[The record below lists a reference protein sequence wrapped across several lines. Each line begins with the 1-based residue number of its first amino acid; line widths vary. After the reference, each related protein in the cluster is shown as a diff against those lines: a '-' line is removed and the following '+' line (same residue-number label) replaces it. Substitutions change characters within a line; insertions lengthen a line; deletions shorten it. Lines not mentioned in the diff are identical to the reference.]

1 MRPNQSRKVR
11 NYAVAGSVLVIA
23 AAVAVGCGVTGGDP
37 SRLGSSLTFDPLPS
51 APSGA
56 SAKPSA
62 GGNPGVLPPGQT
74 TVPPSPQAPA
84 TMTVVVPPPGA
95 PARPQPT
102 VAGPTAPAVPPA
114 PTTAAPTTAAPATA
128 GPGGDAANRDGG
140 APSGRGGGTSA
151 PAPAPQAAAKPVIKP
166 VYRADGSVDCAK
178 SKCVALTFSGGPGPA
193 TRQFLQ
199 ILDSH
204 GAKGTFFVTGAQVG
218 LNPDIMTAIA
228 GTGNEVANGT
238 WTQQD
243 MTTLSQADATAQLQQ
258 TSDAIRASVGSAPT
272 LFRPM
277 GGHTSPSVV
286 DAGKRL
292 GMTQILWD
300 LDSMDY
306 NYQGNP
312 DGLTDV
318 LMKVK
323 PGQIVMLH
331 DTFVS
336 SATALDRTMTQ
347 LGDQGYAFVTVS
359 QLLGSRAG

>member
-1 MRPNQSRKVR
+1 MRPKQSRKVR
-11 NYAVAGSVLVIA
+11 NFAVAGSVLVIA

-56 SAKPSA
+56 SATPGA
-62 GGNPGVLPPGQT
+62 GINPGAPPSGQT
-74 TVPPSPQAPA
+74 TAPPSPQPPA
-84 TMTVVVPPPGA
+84 TMTVVVPPPSA
-95 PARPQPT
+95 PAKPQPT
-102 VAGPTAPAVPPA
+102 VAGPTAAAVPPA
-114 PTTAAPTTAAPATA
+114 PTAPA
-128 GPGGDAANRDGG
+128 GGDAANRGEG
-140 APSGRGGGTSA
+140 APSGEGGGTSA
-151 PAPAPQAAAKPVIKP
+151 PAPAPQAAAKPVTKP
-166 VYRADGSVDCAK
+166 VYLPDGSVDCAR
-178 SKCVALTFSGGPGPA
+178 SKCIALTFSGGPGPV

-204 GAKGTFFVTGAQVG
+204 GAKGTFFVTGAQVN

-238 WTQQD
+238 WTQPD
-243 MTTLSQADATAQLQQ
+243 MTTLSDTDTTAQLQQ
-258 TSDAIRASVGSAPT
+258 TNDAIRASVGSAPT

-277 GGHTSPSVV
+277 GGHTSPAVV

-292 GMTQILWD
+292 GLTQILWD

-306 NYQGNP
+306 NYQANP
-312 DGLTDV
+312 DGLTQV
-318 LMKVK
+318 LLKAK

-331 DTFVS
+331 DTFS
-336 SATALDRTMTQ
+336 ASATAMDRMMTQ

-359 QLLGSRAG
+359 QLLRSRAG

>member
-1 MRPNQSRKVR
+1 MRPKQSRKVR
-11 NYAVAGSVLVIA
+11 NYAVAGSALVIA
-23 AAVAVGCGVTGGDP
+23 AAVAVGCGVTGGDT
-37 SRLGSSLTFDPLPS
+37 SRLGSSLTFDPVPS

-56 SAKPSA
+56 SSKPSA
-62 GGNPGVLPPGQT
+62 GVNPGALPPGQT
-74 TVPPSPQAPA
+74 TAPPSPQAPA
-84 TMTVVVPPPGA
+84 TMTVVVPPPNA
-95 PARPQPT
+95 PAKPQAT

-114 PTTAAPTTAAPATA
+114 PIAAA
-128 GPGGDAANRDGG
+128 GGGDANRGEGG
-140 APSGRGGGTSA
+140 PSGQGGSST
-151 PAPAPQAAAKPVIKP
+151 PAPAPQAAAKPVTKA
-166 VYRADGSVDCAK
+166 VYLPDGSVDCAK

-199 ILDSH
+199 ILDNH
-204 GAKGTFFVTGAQVG
+204 GAKGTFFVTGAQVN

-238 WTQQD
+238 WTQPD
-243 MTTLSQADATAQLQQ
+243 MTMLSEADSTAQLQQ
-258 TSDAIRASVGSAPT
+258 TSDAIRSSVGSAPT

-286 DAGKRL
+286 ETGKRL
-292 GMTQILWD
+292 GLTQVLWD

-306 NYQGNP
+306 NYQGDP
-312 DGLTDV
+312 DGLTQV
-318 LMKVK
+318 LLKVK

-336 SATALDRTMTQ
+336 SATAMDRMMTQ

-359 QLLGSRAG
+359 QLQSSRAG

>member
-1 MRPNQSRKVR
+1 MRPKQSRKVR
-11 NYAVAGSVLVIA
+11 NYAVAGSALVIA

-56 SAKPSA
+56 SATPGA
-62 GGNPGVLPPGQT
+62 GVNPGALPAGQT
-74 TVPPSPQAPA
+74 TAPPSPQAPA
-84 TMTVVVPPPGA
+84 TMTVVVPPPSA
-95 PARPQPT
+95 PAKPQTT

-114 PTTAAPTTAAPATA
+114 PTTP
-128 GPGGDAANRDGG
+128 GGGDAAHRDEG
-140 APSGRGGGTSA
+140 APSGQGGGTA
-151 PAPAPQAAAKPVIKP
+151 APQAAAKPVTKP
-166 VYRADGSVDCAK
+166 VYLPDGSVDCAK

-204 GAKGTFFVTGAQVG
+204 GAKGTFFVTGAQVN
-218 LNPDIMTAIA
+218 LNPDVMTAIA

-238 WTQQD
+238 WTQPD
-243 MTTLSQADATAQLQQ
+243 MTTLSESDTTAQLQQ
-258 TSDAIRASVGSAPT
+258 TSDAIRTSVGSAPT

-277 GGHTSPSVV
+277 GGHTSPAVV
-286 DAGKRL
+286 EAGQRL
-292 GMTQILWD
+292 GLTQILWD

-312 DGLTDV
+312 DGLTQV
-318 LMKVK
+318 LLKVK

-359 QLLGSRAG
+359 QLLRSRAG

>member
-1 MRPNQSRKVR
+1 MRPKQSRKVR
-11 NYAVAGSVLVIA
+11 NYAVAGSALVIA

-56 SAKPSA
+56 SAKPGA
-62 GGNPGVLPPGQT
+62 GVNPGALPPGQT

-95 PARPQPT
+95 PAKPQPT

-114 PTTAAPTTAAPATA
+114 PTTA
-128 GPGGDAANRDGG
+128 GGGGDAANRDGG
-140 APSGRGGGTSA
+140 APSGRGGGPSN
-151 PAPAPQAAAKPVIKP
+151 PAPSPQAAAKPVTKP
-166 VYRADGSVDCAK
+166 VYLPDGSVDCAK
-178 SKCVALTFSGGPGPA
+178 SKCVALTFSGGPGPV

-199 ILDSH
+199 ILDNHS
-204 GAKGTFFVTGAQVG
+204 AKGTFFVTGAQVN

-238 WTQQD
+238 WTQPD
-243 MTTLSQADATAQLQQ
+243 MTTLSEADGTAQLQQ
-258 TSDAIRASVGSAPT
+258 TNDAIRSSVGSAPT

-292 GMTQILWD
+292 GLTQILWD

-318 LMKVK
+318 LLKVK

-336 SATALDRTMTQ
+336 SATALDRAMTQ
-347 LGDQGYAFVTVS
+347 LADQGYAFVTVS
-359 QLLGSRAG
+359 QLLSSRAG

>member
-1 MRPNQSRKVR
+1 MRPKQSRKVR

-56 SAKPSA
+56 SAKPGA
-62 GGNPGVLPPGQT
+62 GVNPGALPPGQT

-84 TMTVVVPPPGA
+84 TMTVVVPPPSG
-95 PARPQPT
+95 PAKPQPT
-102 VAGPTAPAVPPA
+102 VGGPTAAAVPPA
-114 PTTAAPTTAAPATA
+114 PTTAA
-128 GPGGDAANRDGG
+128 GGDTANRGEG
-140 APSGRGGGTSA
+140 APSGQGGGTSS
-151 PAPAPQAAAKPVIKP
+151 PAPAPQAAAKPVTKP
-166 VYRADGSVDCAK
+166 VLRADGSVDCAQ

-199 ILDSH
+199 ILDDH
-204 GAKGTFFVTGAQVG
+204 GAKGTFFVTGAQVN

-238 WTQQD
+238 WTQPD
-243 MTTLSQADATAQLQQ
+243 LTTLSEADMTSQLQQ
-258 TSDAIRASVGSAPT
+258 TNDAIRSSVGSAPT

-277 GGHTSPSVV
+277 GGHTSPAVV

-292 GMTQILWD
+292 GLTQILWD

-306 NYQGNP
+306 NYQGDP
-312 DGLTDV
+312 DGLTQV
-318 LMKVK
+318 LLKVK

-336 SATALDRTMTQ
+336 SATALDRMMTQ
-347 LGDQGYAFVTVS
+347 LGDQGYAFVTVGH
-359 QLLGSRAG
+359 LLSSRAG

>member
-11 NYAVAGSVLVIA
+11 NYAVAGSALVIA
-23 AAVAVGCGVTGGDP
+23 AAVAVGCGVTGGDT

-62 GGNPGVLPPGQT
+62 GVNPGALPSGQT
-74 TVPPSPQAPA
+74 TAAPSPQAPA
-84 TMTVVVPPPGA
+84 TMTVVVPPPSA
-95 PARPQPT
+95 PAKPQTT
-102 VAGPTAPAVPPA
+102 VAGPTAAAVPPA
-114 PTTAAPTTAAPATA
+114 ASGT
-128 GPGGDAANRDGG
+128 GGDAANRGEGG
-140 APSGRGGGTSA
+140 PSGQGGGTSA
-151 PAPAPQAAAKPVIKP
+151 PAPAPQAAAKPVTKP
-166 VYRADGSVDCAK
+166 VYLPDGSVDCAK
-178 SKCVALTFSGGPGPA
+178 SKCVALTFSGGPGPV

-204 GAKGTFFVTGAQVG
+204 GAKGTFFVTGAQVN

-238 WTQQD
+238 WTQPD
-243 MTTLSQADATAQLQQ
+243 MTTLSESDSAAQLQQ
-258 TSDAIRASVGSAPT
+258 TNDAIRTSVGSAPT

-277 GGHTSPSVV
+277 GGHTSPAVV
-286 DAGKRL
+286 EAGKRL
-292 GMTQILWD
+292 GLTQILWD

-306 NYQGNP
+306 NYQGDP
-312 DGLTDV
+312 DGLTQV
-318 LMKVK
+318 LLKVK
-323 PGQIVMLH
+323 PGQVVMLH

-336 SATALDRTMTQ
+336 SATALDRVMSQ

-359 QLLGSRAG
+359 QLLRSRAG

>member
-1 MRPNQSRKVR
+1 MRPKQSRKVR
-11 NYAVAGSVLVIA
+11 NYAVAGSALVIA
-23 AAVAVGCGVTGGDP
+23 AAVAVGCGVTGGETN
-37 SRLGSSLTFDPLPS
+37 RLGSSLTFDPLPS

-56 SAKPSA
+56 SAAPGA
-62 GGNPGVLPPGQT
+62 GVNPGALPSGQAAA
-74 TVPPSPQAPA
+74 VPAPPSPA
-84 TMTVVVPPPGA
+84 TMTVVVPPPSA
-95 PARPQPT
+95 PGKPQPT

-114 PTTAAPTTAAPATA
+114 PSTAPA
-128 GPGGDAANRDGG
+128 GDAPNRAAEAPGQGEG
-140 APSGRGGGTSA
+140 APSGQGAGAA
-151 PAPAPQAAAKPVIKP
+151 PAAQAAAKPATKP
-166 VYRADGSVDCAK
+166 VLLPDGSVDCAR
-178 SKCVALTFSGGPGPA
+178 SKCVALTFSGGPGPV

-199 ILDSH
+199 ILDNH
-204 GAKGTFFVTGAQVG
+204 GAKGTFFVTGAQVS

-238 WTQQD
+238 WTQPD
-243 MTTLSQADATAQLQQ
+243 MTTLSDADATAQLQQ
-258 TSDAIRASVGSAPT
+258 TNDAIRTSVGSAPT

-277 GGHTSPSVV
+277 GGHSSPAVV

-292 GMTQILWD
+292 GLSQVLWD

-306 NYQGNP
+306 NYQGDP
-312 DGLTDV
+312 DGLTQV

-347 LGDQGYAFVTVS
+347 LAEQGFAFVTVS
-359 QLLGSRAG
+359 QLQGSRAG

>member
-1 MRPNQSRKVR
+1 MRPKQSRKVR
-11 NYAVAGSVLVIA
+11 NYAVAGSALVIA
-23 AAVAVGCGVTGGDP
+23 AAVAVGCGVTGGDT

-56 SAKPSA
+56 SSKPSA
-62 GGNPGVLPPGQT
+62 GVNPGALPPGQT
-74 TVPPSPQAPA
+74 TAAPSPQAPA
-84 TMTVVVPPPGA
+84 TMTVVVPPPNA
-95 PARPQPT
+95 PAKPQPT

-114 PTTAAPTTAAPATA
+114 PATAA
-128 GPGGDAANRDGG
+128 GGDANRGESG
-140 APSGRGGGTSA
+140 PSGQGGGTST
-151 PAPAPQAAAKPVIKP
+151 PAPAPQAAAKPVTKP
-166 VYRADGSVDCAK
+166 VYLPDGSVDCAK

-199 ILDSH
+199 ILDNH
-204 GAKGTFFVTGAQVG
+204 GAKGTFFVTGAQVN

-238 WTQQD
+238 WTQPD
-243 MTTLSQADATAQLQQ
+243 MTTLSETDSAAQLQQ
-258 TSDAIRASVGSAPT
+258 TNDAIRSSVGSAPT

-292 GMTQILWD
+292 GLTQVLWD

-306 NYQGNP
+306 NYQGDP
-312 DGLTDV
+312 DGLTQV
-318 LMKVK
+318 LLKVK

-336 SATALDRTMTQ
+336 SATAMDRMMTQ

-359 QLLGSRAG
+359 QLQSSRAG

>member
-1 MRPNQSRKVR
+1 MRPKQSRKVR
-11 NYAVAGSVLVIA
+11 NYAVAGSALVIA
-23 AAVAVGCGVTGGDP
+23 AAVAVGCGVTGGDT

-56 SAKPSA
+56 SSTPSA
-62 GGNPGVLPPGQT
+62 GVNPGALPPGQT

-84 TMTVVVPPPGA
+84 TMTVVVPPPNA
-95 PARPQPT
+95 PAKPQPT

-114 PTTAAPTTAAPATA
+114 PATA
-128 GPGGDAANRDGG
+128 GGGDAANRDQGG
-140 APSGRGGGTSA
+140 PSGRGGGTST
-151 PAPAPQAAAKPVIKP
+151 PAPAPQAAAKPVTKP
-166 VYRADGSVDCAK
+166 VYLPDGSVDCAR

-199 ILDSH
+199 ILDNH
-204 GAKGTFFVTGAQVG
+204 GAKGTFFVTGAQVN

-238 WTQQD
+238 WTQPD
-243 MTTLSQADATAQLQQ
+243 MTTLSETDSTAQLQQ
-258 TSDAIRASVGSAPT
+258 TNDAIRSSVGSAPT

-286 DAGKRL
+286 ETGKRL
-292 GMTQILWD
+292 GLTQILWD

-306 NYQGNP
+306 NYQGDP
-312 DGLTDV
+312 DGLTQV
-318 LMKVK
+318 LLKVK

-336 SATALDRTMTQ
+336 SATAMDRMMTQ

-359 QLLGSRAG
+359 QLQSSRAG